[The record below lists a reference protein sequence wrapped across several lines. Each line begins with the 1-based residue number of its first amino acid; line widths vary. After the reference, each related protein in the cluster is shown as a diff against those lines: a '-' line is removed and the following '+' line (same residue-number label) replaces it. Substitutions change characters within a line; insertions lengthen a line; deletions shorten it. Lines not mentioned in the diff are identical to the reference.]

1 MYPKQFEL
9 LIESFRKLSGVGAK
23 TAERYAF
30 EVLNWEDET
39 WKKFVDA
46 IQNTKTKLHQCER
59 CGNISEETLCEI
71 CKDNTRD
78 QHVICVV
85 QEVRDIAAIEKINEY
100 QGQYHVLNGVINT
113 SKGILPDDLNIASL
127 VERVKQQEVKE
138 VIIAMN
144 PTIEG
149 ETTALYLG
157 KLLSEYPLK
166 VTRLAHGLPIGSH
179 IDYADELTLLKALE
193 NRTEL

>member
-30 EVLNWEDET
+30 EVLNWEDDT
-39 WKKFVDA
+39 WKQFVDA

-113 SKGILPDDLNIASL
+113 SKVILPDDLNIASL
-127 VERVKQQEVKE
+127 VERVKQHEVKE

-149 ETTALYLG
+149 ETTALYL
-157 KLLSEYPLK
+157 
-166 VTRLAHGLPIGSH
+166 
-179 IDYADELTLLKALE
+179 
-193 NRTEL
+193 

>member
-30 EVLNWEDET
+30 EVLNWEDDT
-39 WKKFVDA
+39 WKQFVDA

>member
-23 TAERYAF
+23 TAERHAF
-30 EVLNWEDET
+30 EVLNWEDDT
-39 WKKFVDA
+39 WKQFVDA

>member
-30 EVLNWEDET
+30 EVLNWEDDT
-39 WKKFVDA
+39 WKQFVDA

-85 QEVRDIAAIEKINEY
+85 QEVRDIAANEKINEY

>member
-1 MYPKQFEL
+1 M
-9 LIESFRKLSGVGAK
+9 
-23 TAERYAF
+23 
-30 EVLNWEDET
+30 
-39 WKKFVDA
+39 
-46 IQNTKTKLHQCER
+46 
-59 CGNISEETLCEI
+59 
-71 CKDNTRD
+71 
-78 QHVICVV
+78 

>member
-30 EVLNWEDET
+30 EVLNWEDDT
-39 WKKFVDA
+39 WKQFVDA

-113 SKGILPDDLNIASL
+113 SKGILPDDLNISSL

>member
-39 WKKFVDA
+39 WKQFVDA

-113 SKGILPDDLNIASL
+113 SKGILPDDLIIASL

>member
-30 EVLNWEDET
+30 EVLNWEDDT
-39 WKKFVDA
+39 WKQFVDA

-113 SKGILPDDLNIASL
+113 SKVILPDDLNIASL
-127 VERVKQQEVKE
+127 VERVKQHEVKE

>member
-1 MYPKQFEL
+1 M
-9 LIESFRKLSGVGAK
+9 
-23 TAERYAF
+23 
-30 EVLNWEDET
+30 LNWEDDT
-39 WKKFVDA
+39 WKQFVDA

>member
-30 EVLNWEDET
+30 EVLNWEDDT
-39 WKKFVDA
+39 WKQFVDA

-113 SKGILPDDLNIASL
+113 SKVILPDDLNIASL

>member
-30 EVLNWEDET
+30 EVLNWEDEK
-39 WKKFVDA
+39 WKQFVDA

>member
-30 EVLNWEDET
+30 EVLKWEDET
-39 WKKFVDA
+39 WKQFVDA

>member
-9 LIESFRKLSGVGAK
+9 LIESFRKLSGVVAK

-30 EVLNWEDET
+30 AVLNWEDET
-39 WKKFVDA
+39 WKQFVDA

>member
-30 EVLNWEDET
+30 EVLNWEDDT
-39 WKKFVDA
+39 WKQFVDA

-149 ETTALYLG
+149 EITALYLG

>member
-30 EVLNWEDET
+30 EVLNWEDDT
-39 WKKFVDA
+39 WKQFVDA

-59 CGNISEETLCEI
+59 CGNISEETLCKI

>member
-1 MYPKQFEL
+1 MYPKLFEL
-9 LIESFRKLSGVGAK
+9 LIESFRILSGVGAK

-30 EVLNWEDET
+30 EVLNWEDDT
-39 WKKFVDA
+39 WKQFVDA

>member
-30 EVLNWEDET
+30 EVLNWEDDT
-39 WKKFVDA
+39 WKQFVDS

>member
-30 EVLNWEDET
+30 EVLNWEDDT
-39 WKKFVDA
+39 WKQFVDA

-85 QEVRDIAAIEKINEY
+85 QEVRDIAAIEKITEY

>member
-39 WKKFVDA
+39 WKQFVDA

>member
-1 MYPKQFEL
+1 
-9 LIESFRKLSGVGAK
+9 
-23 TAERYAF
+23 
-30 EVLNWEDET
+30 
-39 WKKFVDA
+39 
-46 IQNTKTKLHQCER
+46 
-59 CGNISEETLCEI
+59 
-71 CKDNTRD
+71 
-78 QHVICVV
+78 
-85 QEVRDIAAIEKINEY
+85 
-100 QGQYHVLNGVINT
+100 
-113 SKGILPDDLNIASL
+113 
-127 VERVKQQEVKE
+127 
-138 VIIAMN
+138 MN